1 MVKPEKKS
9 KKKASASQ
17 KLTYKEVLVGEVW
30 LCSGQSNMAFRV
42 DELADSSVVLVVKFW
57 AKKENYWQAR
67 YTMLEDIKYGFDEA
81 GIRIPYPQMDVH
93 LESGT

>member
-1 MVKPEKKS
+1 MLPEREI
-9 KKKASASQ
+9 
-17 KLTYKEVLVGEVW
+17 TV
-30 LCSGQSNMAFRV
+30 NV

-81 GIRIPYPQMDVH
+81 GIRIPVSADGCT
-93 LESGT
+93 SGVRDLTYKKIHV